1 MLTLHEGYVEFYRI
15 VGMIGSKIT
24 TALTW
29 QIWVE
34 QYSAYEA
41 DILKGLTKT
50 KEPHVRR
57 VVCEEQPEVSVDA
70 VQLN

>member
-41 DILKGLTKT
+41 DIWKGLTKT
-50 KEPHVRR
+50 ERTTRATCGVEKIFRK
-57 VVCEEQPEVSVDA
+57 
-70 VQLN
+70 